1 MKGSLAIYLVLVLL
15 AAAGCG
21 GKTGRGNETG
31 NLQPGDTGRAVLSF
45 NEFEHNF
52 GKVDEGEKLGCIFT
66 FKNTGTASL
75 LINSATT
82 SCGCTVPKYDRKP
95 ISPGSSG
102 SLEVI
107 FDTSGR
113 SGLQTKTI
121 TVTSNAASPVV
132 LLQIKAEVINN
143 N

>member
-1 MKGSLAIYLVLVLL
+1 MKTGQAFFLLLILL

-21 GKTGRGNETG
+21 SKTGRGNETG
-31 NLQPGDTGRAVLSF
+31 NLQPGDTGKAVISF
-45 NEFEHNF
+45 NEVLHDF
-52 GKVDEGEKLGCIFT
+52 GKVNEGEKIGYIFV

-75 LINSATT
+75 VINSATT
-82 SCGCTVPKYDRKP
+82 TCGCTVPKYNRKP
-95 ISPGSSG
+95 ILPGSDG
-102 SLEVI
+102 TLEVI

-113 SGLQTKTI
+113 NGIQTKTI

-132 LLQIKAEVINN
+132 LLEIKAEVINN

>member
-1 MKGSLAIYLVLVLL
+1 MKTGQTFFLFLILL

-21 GKTGRGNETG
+21 SKTGKGNETG
-31 NLQPGDTGRAVLSF
+31 NLQPGDTGKAVITF
-45 NEFEHNF
+45 TEVVHDF
-52 GKVDEGEKLGCIFT
+52 GKVREGEKIGCIFA

-95 ISPGSSG
+95 ISPGSDG
-102 SLEVI
+102 TVEVI

-113 SGLQTKTI
+113 NGIQTKMI

-132 LLQIKAEVINN
+132 LLEIKAEVINN